1 MREYYDLVDKL
12 NTYLEGSP
20 SVNTVTFGD
29 IFKVDLSKQTIFPL
43 AHVNVQ
49 DVTFSDHIMT
59 FSIQVIC
66 MDIVNENKDDKLAAS
81 SSPYRGLDNKH
92 DVFNTQLTVI
102 NGLQSSLRRGDLFED
117 RYQLVSD
124 ASANQFE
131 DRFENLLAGWSMN
144 LTIEVPND
152 NMQLINATGDA
163 CR

>member
-43 AHVNVQ
+43 AHVNIQ
-49 DVTFSDHIMT
+49 SVTFSEHIMT

-66 MDIVNENKDDKLAAS
+66 MDIVDESKKDRFADDS
-81 SSPYRGLDNKH
+81 IPYQGLDNKH
-92 DVFNTQLTVI
+92 DIFNTQLTVI

-131 DRFENLLAGWSMN
+131 DRFENLLAGWSMD
-144 LTIEVPND
+144 LTIEVAND
-152 NMQLINATGDA
+152 NMELINATGDA

>member
-12 NTYLEGSP
+12 NTYLDGSP

-59 FSIQVIC
+59 FNIQVIC
-66 MDIVNENKDDKLAAS
+66 MDIVNENKDDKLAAA

-131 DRFENLLAGWSMN
+131 DRFENLLAGS
-144 LTIEVPND
+144 
-152 NMQLINATGDA
+152 
-163 CR
+163 

>member
-12 NTYLEGSP
+12 NTYLDGSP
-20 SVNTVTFGD
+20 SVNTVTFGE

-59 FSIQVIC
+59 FNIQVIC
-66 MDIVNENKDDKLAAS
+66 MDIVNENKDDKLAAA

-152 NMQLINATGDA
+152 DMQLINATGDA

>member
-12 NTYLEGSP
+12 YTYLNGSP

-43 AHVNVQ
+43 AHVNIQ
-49 DVTFSDHIMT
+49 DVTFSNQIMT
-59 FSIQVIC
+59 FNIQVIC
-66 MDIVNENKDDKLAAS
+66 MDIVDENKEDKLEAA

>member
-1 MREYYDLVDKL
+1 MKSYYDLVDKL
-12 NTYLEGSP
+12 NTYLSGSP

-43 AHVNVQ
+43 AHVNIQ
-49 DVTFSDHIMT
+49 DVTFSDRIMT
-59 FSIQVIC
+59 FTVQVVC
-66 MDIVNENKDDKLAAS
+66 MDIVDENKEDKLATDS
-81 SSPYRGLDNKH
+81 VPHTGLDNKH
-92 DVFNTQLTVI
+92 DIFNTQLTVI
-102 NGLQSSLRRGDLFED
+102 NGLQSALRRGDLFED

-131 DRFENLLAGWSMN
+131 DRFENLLAGWSMT

-152 NMQLINATGDA
+152 DMQLINATGDA

>member
-12 NTYLEGSP
+12 NTYLDGSP

-59 FSIQVIC
+59 FNIQVIC
-66 MDIVNENKDDKLAAS
+66 MDIVNENKDDKLAAA

-152 NMQLINATGDA
+152 DMQLINATGDA

>member
-43 AHVNVQ
+43 AHVNIQ
-49 DVTFSDHIMT
+49 DVTFSEHIMT

-66 MDIVNENKDDKLAAS
+66 MDIVDESKKDRFADDS
-81 SSPYRGLDNKH
+81 IPYQGLDNKH

>member
-43 AHVNVQ
+43 AHVNIQ
-49 DVTFSDHIMT
+49 SVTFSEHIMT

-66 MDIVNENKDDKLAAS
+66 MDVVDESKKDRFADDS
-81 SSPYRGLDNKH
+81 IPYQGLDNKH
-92 DVFNTQLTVI
+92 DIFNTQLTVI

-131 DRFENLLAGWSMN
+131 DRFENLLAGWSMD
-144 LTIEVPND
+144 LTIEVAND
-152 NMQLINATGDA
+152 NMELINATGDA